1 MLLTPYRHG
10 LLLALVLAI
19 AFAARMAAGVW
30 WQSRLP
36 QGTRFAFGDSQ
47 TYWTLGQQ
55 LARGEPYQYGSPN
68 ASVFRMPGYPLLLAA
83 LFRVVGDDPPVV
95 WARGLGAVL
104 GTLAVACLYWLGRQ
118 VFEPPTALLAA
129 GMAAIYPGAVA
140 TSVFVLSEAAFCPLM
155 VAQLAAWVAA
165 WQASDPRRL
174 FGWAAVAG
182 VLAALATLVR
192 PSWLTFIP
200 FGIVVAVIIDRR
212 QSRHVL
218 LGLVMLVGMAVTMS
232 PWWIRNWQ
240 LVGRFVPTTLQMG
253 ASLYDGLNPRADG
266 SSQMAFVPE
275 FDALERAEHGGGVG
289 FEYRLD
295 RRLFRA
301 SLDWAAGHPRRV
313 LELVGVKF
321 VRLWNVWPNDAGH
334 RGWALRLVSLL
345 SYVPTLGLGLA
356 GVWHERGRGWP
367 IALCWLPAVYLT
379 LLHVVFVS
387 SIRYREPAMLVMLLP
402 AAAFLKARLTSR
414 DQDLRKG

>member
-1 MLLTPYRHG
+1 MPLTPYRHG
-10 LLLALVLAI
+10 LILALLLAI
-19 AFAARMAAGVW
+19 AFAARVAAGVW

-55 LARGEPYQYGSPN
+55 LAHGEPYQYGSAN

-95 WARGLGAVL
+95 WARGLGALL
-104 GTLAVACLYWLGRQ
+104 GTMAVGCVYWLGRQ
-118 VFEPPTALLAA
+118 VLEPPTALLAA

-155 VAQLAAWVAA
+155 VAQLAAWVAT
-165 WQASDPRRL
+165 WQASDPRRART
-174 FGWAAVAG
+174 WAAGAG

-192 PSWLTFIP
+192 PSWLTFVP
-200 FGIVVAVIIDRR
+200 FGIVVAMFIDRPR
-212 QSRHVL
+212 SRL
-218 LGLVMLVGMAVTMS
+218 LRLGLVMLAGMAVTMS
-232 PWWIRNWQ
+232 PWWIRNWR

-266 SSQMAFVPE
+266 SSQMSFVPE
-275 FDALERAEHGGGVG
+275 FDALEREQHGAGVG

-301 SLDWAAGHPRRV
+301 SLAWAAGHPRRV
-313 LELVGVKF
+313 IELAGVKF
-321 VRLWNVWPNDAGH
+321 VRLWNVWPNDAGN
-334 RGWALRLVSLL
+334 RGWAIRLVTLL
-345 SYVPTLGLGLA
+345 SYVPILGLGLA
-356 GVWHERGRGWP
+356 GVWHQRGRGWP

-387 SIRYREPAMLVMLLP
+387 SIRYREPAMLVLLVP
-402 AAAFLKARLTSR
+402 AAAFLRSGLTKR
-414 DQDLRKG
+414 RKDSA